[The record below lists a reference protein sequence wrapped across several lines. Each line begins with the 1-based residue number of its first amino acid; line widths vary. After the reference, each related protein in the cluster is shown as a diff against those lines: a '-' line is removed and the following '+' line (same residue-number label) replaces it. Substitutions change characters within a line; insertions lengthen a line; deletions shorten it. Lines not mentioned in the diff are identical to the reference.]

1 MLFTH
6 GLCLDGISPR
16 QAARRG
22 VYATFEEQG
31 RHNMNESE
39 ALACSPWLAAT
50 RIRFLSIGSRFRYSL
65 PPHDRSTSRRC
76 DSLRSLWSAR
86 RRTSTS
92 KIAPMLGAQKNQ
104 PAQWA
109 GWFVTARGL

>member
-31 RHNMNESE
+31 RHNMNDRV
-39 ALACSPWLAAT
+39 ALRHLDLRLPGAGYGGGGVPPITKTAT
-50 RIRFLSIGSRFRYSL
+50 
-65 PPHDRSTSRRC
+65 
-76 DSLRSLWSAR
+76 
-86 RRTSTS
+86 
-92 KIAPMLGAQKNQ
+92 
-104 PAQWA
+104 PA
-109 GWFVTARGL
+109 LH